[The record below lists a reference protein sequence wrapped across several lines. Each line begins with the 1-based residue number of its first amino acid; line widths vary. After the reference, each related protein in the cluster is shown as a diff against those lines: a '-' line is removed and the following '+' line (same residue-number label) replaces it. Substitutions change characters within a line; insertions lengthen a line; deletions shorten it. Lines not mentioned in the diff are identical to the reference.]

1 MASEVSAPAG
11 RDYRLIRVCQGGSPM
26 NLSAPSQAVFW
37 IAVVIVILGII
48 ASFNVIPGITAWAL
62 WIVVLGFIVLAGG
75 CLMRGT

>member
-1 MASEVSAPAG
+1 
-11 RDYRLIRVCQGGSPM
+11 M

-37 IAVVIVILGII
+37 IAVVLVILGII

>member
-1 MASEVSAPAG
+1 
-11 RDYRLIRVCQGGSPM
+11 M

-37 IAVVIVILGII
+37 IAVVLVILGII

-62 WIVVLGFIVLAGG
+62 WIAVLGFIVLAGG